1 MNRLRLEKDKRI
13 KVNIIKDA
21 RTFLDQKRR

>member
-13 KVNIIKDA
+13 KDNIIKDA